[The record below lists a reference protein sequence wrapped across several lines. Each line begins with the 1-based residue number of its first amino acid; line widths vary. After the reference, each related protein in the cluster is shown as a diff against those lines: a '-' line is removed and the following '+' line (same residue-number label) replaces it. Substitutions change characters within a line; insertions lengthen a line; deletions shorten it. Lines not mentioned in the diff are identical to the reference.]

1 MQSWIKLRNTSKSH
15 HLKSEWVQRKAQT
28 RIKILCLHVSLILR
42 AAEIVEGDKQ
52 DEEYSQASRPLTFH
66 SSAAYATVST
76 EFRKGVGAVLHLLH
90 RKTWRDISF
99 GVRAE

>member
-1 MQSWIKLRNTSKSH
+1 MQSWIKLRKTSKSH

-28 RIKILCLHVSLILR
+28 RVKILCLHASLILR
-42 AAEIVEGDKQ
+42 AAEIVAGDKQ
-52 DEEYSQASRPLTFH
+52 DEEYSQAGSPLTLH

-76 EFRKGVGAVLHLLH
+76 GFRGGFGAAIHLLH
-90 RKTWRDISF
+90 RKTGRDISF